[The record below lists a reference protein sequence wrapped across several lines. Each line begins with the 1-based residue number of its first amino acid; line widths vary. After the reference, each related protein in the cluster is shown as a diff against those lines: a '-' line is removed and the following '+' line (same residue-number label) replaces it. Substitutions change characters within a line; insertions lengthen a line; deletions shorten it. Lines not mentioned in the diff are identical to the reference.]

1 MTITVNGER
10 TQLQGRT
17 LADLCATLGYGDAR
31 IATALNGTFVPA
43 TRRAETVLRD
53 DDRIEIV
60 APRQGG

>member
-1 MTITVNGER
+1 LTITVNGER

>member
-1 MTITVNGER
+1 LTITVNGER

-43 TRRAETVLRD
+43 TRRAETFLRD